1 MVNTITLGFHNT
13 AACETVSKA
22 ATKDENGPQGLT
34 ASLVGGKSAMCYTS
48 EDVMAA
54 TMNLE
59 LMEDVGRCIGN
70 DCLDMGYSGLYGPGI
85 NMHRTPYSGRNFEY
99 YSEDPFVAGAI
110 CAAETKGI
118 QSKGVYVYLKHVALN
133 DSETCRRGVNTW
145 LTEQTA
151 REIYLEV
158 ADRAI
163 IDGGAWCVMSGFN
176 RWGAEWSGENYNLQ
190 TAYLRGECGM
200 RGMSITDFSG
210 LSKYMD
216 VADGLMGGS
225 DIWDSP
231 MPMIHTNIASGYAN
245 DPFMVAEMRDAMH
258 KILFTVVNSNAMNG
272 WTSQTRIVPNTP
284 WWQMAIYGL
293 IALFALLTAG
303 SIFVLVKQI
312 KLKKE
317 QTSRQ

>member
-13 AACETVSKA
+13 AACEIVSKA

-34 ASLVGGKSAMCYTS
+34 ASLTGGKSAMCYTS
-48 EDVMAA
+48 EDIMAA
-54 TMNLE
+54 TMNTE

-99 YSEDPFVAGAI
+99 YSEDPFVAGTI

-133 DSETCRRGVNTW
+133 DSESSRRGVNTW

-151 REIYLEV
+151 RELYLEV
-158 ADRAI
+158 ADKAI

-176 RWGAEWSGENYNLQ
+176 RWGAQWCGENANLMNG
-190 TAYLRGECGM
+190 YLRGEAGM

-210 LSKYMD
+210 LSQYMD
-216 VADGLMGGS
+216 VADGLIGGS

-231 MPMIHTNIASGYAN
+231 MTMIHTVAAGQMAG
-245 DPFMVAEMRDAMH
+245 DPYMVSEMRDAMH
-258 KILFTVVNSNAMNG
+258 RILYTVVNSNAMNG
-272 WTSQTRIVPNTP
+272 WNSETHIEPNTP
-284 WWQMAIYGL
+284 WWQLAIYGL
-293 IALFALLTAG
+293 IGVSALLTILSALM
-303 SIFVLVKQI
+303 LVKNI
-312 KLKKE
+312 KLKKS
-317 QTSRQ
+317 QQ